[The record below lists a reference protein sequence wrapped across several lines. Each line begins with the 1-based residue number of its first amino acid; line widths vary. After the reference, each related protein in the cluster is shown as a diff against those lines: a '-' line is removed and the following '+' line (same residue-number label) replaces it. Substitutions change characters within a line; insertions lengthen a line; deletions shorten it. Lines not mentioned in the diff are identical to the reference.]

1 MLQTHVQPGILTLD
15 ATADLTGKRGYL
27 VKIVNNA
34 GVPNFALP
42 TAVTDICTHIITDD
56 GTVVSAVSTNV
67 QAAPLNG
74 AGQILAK
81 VKGAILPG
89 AQVVIADPATPADA
103 GKIRTLP
110 TTTNGT
116 YAAVGVLAGETAAD
130 GDFSLVCPVAVGVV
144 VTVTGN

>member
-34 GVPNFALP
+34 NVPNFALP
-42 TAVTDICTHIITDD
+42 SAVTDICTHIITDD
-56 GTVVSAVSTNV
+56 GTVVGAVSTNV
-67 QAAPLNG
+67 EAAPLNQ
-74 AGQILAK
+74 AGQILVK

-89 AQVVIADPATPADA
+89 AQVVIADPATAADA

-116 YAAVGVLAGETAAD
+116 YAAVGVLSDKTGAD
-130 GDFSLVCPVAVGVV
+130 GDFRLVSPVAVGVV